1 MDIKR
6 ELLEQ
11 IEIVI
16 KKLEM
21 EYANEIKSGVMQLIY
36 KRYMNALDSLKNNK
50 DINQIN
56 IIGGVR
62 AYMDSYNDYT
72 NPLLGELYKAE
83 KRYKQLV

>member
-1 MDIKR
+1 MDIKE

-21 EYANEIKSGVMQLIY
+21 QYEDEINSGIIQLIY
-36 KRYMNALDSLKNNK
+36 KRYMNAIDILKNGK
-50 DINQIN
+50 DIKQIN

-62 AYMDSYNDYT
+62 AYMDSYNDYN
-72 NPLLGELYKAE
+72 NPLLGDLHKAE
-83 KRYKQLV
+83 KLYKQLI

>member
-11 IEIVI
+11 VEIVI

-21 EYANEIKSGVMQLIY
+21 EYEDEIKSGIIQLIY
-36 KRYMNALDSLKNNK
+36 KRYMNALYILKNNK

-56 IIGGVR
+56 IICGVR
-62 AYMDSYNDYT
+62 AYMDSYNDYN
-72 NPLLGELYKAE
+72 NPLLGELHKAE
-83 KRYKQLV
+83 KLNQQLI

>member
-11 IEIVI
+11 IETVI

-21 EYANEIKSGVMQLIY
+21 EYEGEINSGIMQLIY
-36 KRYMNALDSLKNNK
+36 KRYMNALDILKNGK

-62 AYMDSYNDYT
+62 AYMDSYNDYN
-72 NPLLGELYKAE
+72 NPLLGELHKAE
-83 KRYKQLV
+83 KLYKQLV

>member
-21 EYANEIKSGVMQLIY
+21 EYEDEIKSGIMQLIY
-36 KRYMNALDSLKNNK
+36 KRYMNALNILKNNK

-62 AYMDSYNDYT
+62 AYMDSYNDYN
-72 NPLLGELYKAE
+72 NPLLGELHKAE
-83 KRYKQLV
+83 KLNKQLV

>member
-1 MDIKR
+1 MYIKR

-11 IEIVI
+11 VEIVI

-21 EYANEIKSGVMQLIY
+21 EYEDEIKSGIMQLIY
-36 KRYMNALDSLKNNK
+36 KRYMNALYILKNNK

-62 AYMDSYNDYT
+62 AYMDSYNDYN

-83 KRYKQLV
+83 KLNQQLI

>member
-21 EYANEIKSGVMQLIY
+21 EYEDEIKSDIIQLIY
-36 KRYMNALDSLKNNK
+36 KRYMNAVDILKNDK

-62 AYMDSYNDYT
+62 AYMDSYNDYN
-72 NPLLGELYKAE
+72 NPLLGELHKAE
-83 KRYKQLV
+83 KLNKQLL

>member
-21 EYANEIKSGVMQLIY
+21 EYEDEIKSGIMQLIY
-36 KRYMNALDSLKNNK
+36 KRYMNALDILKNDK

-62 AYMDSYNDYT
+62 AYMDSYNDYN
-72 NPLLGELYKAE
+72 NPLLGELHKAE
-83 KRYKQLV
+83 KLNKQLV

>member
-6 ELLEQ
+6 ALLEQ

-21 EYANEIKSGVMQLIY
+21 EYEDEINSGIMQLIY
-36 KRYMNALDSLKNNK
+36 KRYINALDILKNDK

-62 AYMDSYNDYT
+62 AYMDSYNDYN
-72 NPLLGELYKAE
+72 NPLLGELHKAE
-83 KRYKQLV
+83 KLNKQLV

>member
-21 EYANEIKSGVMQLIY
+21 EYEDEINSSIMQLIY
-36 KRYMNALDSLKNNK
+36 KRYMNALDILKNDK

-62 AYMDSYNDYT
+62 AYMDSYNDYN
-72 NPLLGELYKAE
+72 NPLLGELHKAE
-83 KRYKQLV
+83 KLNKQLL